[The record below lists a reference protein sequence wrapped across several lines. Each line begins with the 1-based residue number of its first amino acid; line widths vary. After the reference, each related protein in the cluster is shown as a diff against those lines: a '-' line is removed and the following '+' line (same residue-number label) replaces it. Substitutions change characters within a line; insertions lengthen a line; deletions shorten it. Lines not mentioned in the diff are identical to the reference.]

1 MRRVPYENKNKKVMS
16 YSKSSR
22 VFVRNLQAGI
32 VGSRDSLFSL
42 RPLCTPP
49 AMTKKKKGLNPVTIF
64 HQTTN
69 KSLRESVKV
78 KRESVR

>member
-49 AMTKKKKGLNPVTIF
+49 AMTKKKKRV
-64 HQTTN
+64 
-69 KSLRESVKV
+69 KSRNDIPSNYQQVSTRISES
-78 KRESVR
+78 